1 MDSRESEKNIN
12 LHSRT
17 TTHINIV
24 GKNKLENEL
33 LVLFL
38 EKEMGVPCKHFSYLK
53 ATASTNNNDSECTQ
67 CLLVDC
73 NGIDIKNLW
82 SEIASWKKSEEKKCL
97 FALYNVD
104 PEMKIEKSALAN
116 SVKGIFYKNDAPK
129 IIPKGLFAILNG
141 DLWYSRKT
149 LKKCILEK
157 GRSKNREE
165 YGCADDILSSREK
178 QVLSLIASGYK
189 SKAVA
194 DCLSI
199 SPHTVKAHIYNI
211 YEKIN
216 VNNRLQAT
224 LWSVRY
230 LRDVDLVIRKNM
242 TSSTRPSFLCNI
254 GVNLTKTDITSG

>member
-1 MDSRESEKNIN
+1 MNSRKPEKNIN
-12 LHSRT
+12 LLSKPK
-17 TTHINIV
+17 THIYIV

-33 LVLFL
+33 LRLFL
-38 EKEMGVPCKHFSYLK
+38 ENEMELPCKHFSYLK
-53 ATASTNNNDSECTQ
+53 ATGSANNNDSECSQ

-73 NGIDIKNLW
+73 NGFDIKNLW
-82 SEIASWKKSEEKKCL
+82 SEIASWKKSNGKNCL
-97 FALYNVD
+97 FALYNVN

-116 SVKGIFYKNDAPK
+116 NIKGIFYKNDSPE

-157 GRSKNREE
+157 GRPNSPEE
-165 YGCADDILSSREK
+165 YNYADDILSCREK

-189 SKAVA
+189 SKAIA
-194 DCLSI
+194 DYLSI

-211 YEKIN
+211 YEKID

-230 LRDVDLVIRKNM
+230 LTDV
-242 TSSTRPSFLCNI
+242 S
-254 GVNLTKTDITSG
+254 LTVR